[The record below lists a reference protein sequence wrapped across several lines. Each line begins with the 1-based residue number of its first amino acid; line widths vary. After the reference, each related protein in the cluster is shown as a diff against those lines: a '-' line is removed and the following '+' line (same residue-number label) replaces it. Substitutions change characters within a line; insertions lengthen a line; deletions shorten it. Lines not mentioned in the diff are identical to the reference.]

1 LAEGAFGD
9 AEFGE
14 DAEVVVEFLGGNA
27 AVEEGVA
34 AADVGAE
41 AVHLA
46 DAITEVDDVGFA
58 GACSKKS
65 LL

>member
-1 LAEGAFGD
+1 M
-9 AEFGE
+9 
-14 DAEVVVEFLGGNA
+14 EFLGGNA
-27 AVEEGVA
+27 AVDEGVA